1 MAIAHTYNPVT
12 HDYVSTADDFGY
24 SPANSVTAPLPP
36 RPWPRLWPR
45 WTGES
50 WELVPDHRERKA
62 PAFRP
67 EDAQEA
73 TEFWLPGD
81 TYDTP
86 ARQIFSPGA
95 LPEGAILT
103 RPEKSAE
110 QALADA
116 KEAKA
121 TEIEAGYQAAIT
133 AIMTMPQEAPTPRDV
148 AVGAVLLAA
157 EDAEGFAWIIEQF
170 TDTRAALLAEVDAAA
185 TVEEVEAIVVSY
197 AV

>member
-12 HDYVSTADDFGY
+12 HDYVSSAEDHGY
-24 SPANSVTAPLPP
+24 TPSNATTAPLPS
-36 RPWPRLWPR
+36 RPWTRLWPR
-45 WTGES
+45 WNGS
-50 WELVPDHRERKA
+50 AWELVEDHRERKT
-62 PAFRP
+62 PAFRY
-67 EDAQEA
+67 EDVQDA
-73 TEFWLPGD
+73 TEYWLPGD
-81 TYDTP
+81 AYDTP
-86 ARQIFSPGA
+86 ARQIFAPGPLPDGA
-95 LPEGAILT
+95 LLT

-133 AIMTMPQEAPTPRDV
+133 AIMTMPQEAPTPSDV

-157 EDAEGFAWIIEQF
+157 EDSEGFAWIIEQF
-170 TDTRAALLAEVDAAA
+170 ADTRAALIAQVEAAA